1 MATKSAEAVKEI
13 RLSVN
18 EAQNSAKGG
27 REIVNQMINSF
38 DVIADKVTSTT
49 DNISHVANASKE
61 QIAGVTQINN
71 AITELDKVT
80 QNNSRSASEIY
91 FMSSEFLDMANQI
104 ELILSKFSYDKS
116 AQKNGCDIDMIFNM
130 NKLKID
136 HVLFKE
142 RYYDETAK
150 SDKKFK
156 VVDSHS
162 CALGKW
168 IDNNKT
174 KPFAKTSNWQELID
188 VHAHVHQ
195 GVQSFCDDNI
205 DNLSFDTISETAKN
219 IEEDTLKV
227 FSALNTVKL
236 ENCLLNEGS
245 LSN

>member
-1 MATKSAEAVKEI
+1 
-13 RLSVN
+13 
-18 EAQNSAKGG
+18 
-27 REIVNQMINSF
+27 
-38 DVIADKVTSTT
+38 
-49 DNISHVANASKE
+49 
-61 QIAGVTQINN
+61 
-71 AITELDKVT
+71 
-80 QNNSRSASEIY
+80 
-91 FMSSEFLDMANQI
+91 
-104 ELILSKFSYDKS
+104 
-116 AQKNGCDIDMIFNM
+116 
-130 NKLKID
+130 
-136 HVLFKE
+136 
-142 RYYDETAK
+142 
-150 SDKKFK
+150 
-156 VVDSHS
+156 
-162 CALGKW
+162 LGKW